1 MSKAWVFGDY
11 INTDNIFPT
20 RFAADPTIEEMAKHV
35 FADLRPEFAKEFKIG
50 DVVIAG
56 HNFGCGSLRE
66 TSIFGF
72 KGLGSTVIAAK
83 SFARGFIRNAVNNG
97 IWLITLSDAEFEI
110 EDGDGVFV
118 DHRTGIIHNQ
128 RTGAKINGKPL
139 SGLAAKI
146 VEAGGATSYFKD
158 MVQYPK
164 KPQHKQER
172 GIIRK

>member
-1 MSKAWVFGDY
+1 MGRAWVFGDE

-20 RFAADPTIEEMAKHV
+20 RFAADPTVEDMAKHV
-35 FADLRPEFAKEFKIG
+35 FADIRPAFAKEFRKG
-50 DVVIAG
+50 DIIVVG

-72 KGLGSTVIAAK
+72 KGLGSTVIVAK

-97 IWLITLSDAEFEI
+97 IWLITLGDTPIDI
-110 EDGDGVFV
+110 EDGDMLSV
-118 DHRTGIIHNQ
+118 DSRSGIIQNKRTGNMV
-128 RTGAKINGKPL
+128 TGMPL

-146 VEAGGATSYFKD
+146 VEGGGTTSYFKN

-164 KPQHKQER
+164 K
-172 GIIRK
+172 